1 MRASPR
7 RASPFAV
14 PRAALVLFA
23 AALLSCGVGD
33 QFCTEDQSPS
43 EKDDECPYGPPGGPK
58 PPVSSCPD
66 IPQEPV
72 GTCST
77 DWLNDVFPIFATEGP
92 KKASCTSLACH
103 GGDKDTAPRVFLPSD
118 NAKTSYDALTQ
129 YEGAQKYPYVNLG
142 DPKHSWILCNLE
154 DPPGVGQVMPAQPGA
169 LTPEE
174 LETVKKWASCGML
187 YDKAGVGG
195 TGGSGGS
202 GGVGG
207 AGGAGGM

>member
-1 MRASPR
+1 MQASPR

-14 PRAALVLFA
+14 RRAALVVFTA
-23 AALLSCGVGD
+23 FFGLSCGVGD

-43 EKDDECPYGPPGGPK
+43 EKDDDCPYGPPGGPK

-66 IPQEPV
+66 IPQSPA

-77 DWLNDVFPIFATEGP
+77 DWVNDVFPIFATEGP

-103 GGDKDTAPRVFLPSD
+103 GGDKDTAPRVFLPLD
-118 NAKTSYDALTQ
+118 NVKTSYDALTQ

-154 DPPGVGQVMPAQPGA
+154 DPPGVGAVMPAQPGA

-174 LETVKKWASCGML
+174 LTIVKEWAACGML
-187 YDKAGVGG
+187 YDKASMG
-195 TGGSGGS
+195 TGGS
-202 GGVGG
+202 GG
-207 AGGAGGM
+207 AGGAGGSGGAGGM